1 MSRQRLWQL
10 DMPLIH
16 LTVVEPTYYQSLQRM
31 PAWNH
36 HLWDNIKMFNEEANN
51 SCYS

>member
-1 MSRQRLWQL
+1 MKDVDLATTLDQL

-31 PAWNH
+31 PA
-36 HLWDNIKMFNEEANN
+36 
-51 SCYS
+51 